1 MGFKFITLALLP
13 CYVGRALAGD
23 VFIDLPITNAVVA
36 PDGFSRSAIQAGAFP
51 GTNIVAMKGDTLHIN
66 VSNHLVDPTMRR
78 STSIHWHGLFQD
90 RTASEDGPSFVNQCP
105 IAPGTFYQYNF
116 NLGDQTGTYW
126 FHSHLSTQY
135 ADGERGTLVICKTTS
150 LLHYLYRPFVPDQ
163 LGIWWKNHDVDDA
176 STIITLVDWY
186 HTPAEQ
192 AMAQFKADGHEPVP
206 ASGLFNSV
214 GRYNGG
220 PAVPCAFAAYTFSI
234 DQHVFDVIKTDGIAT
249 VPLRNATA
257 SLFWQD
263 PVQHFFLTRALR
275 SVDKDNVKAILRYAG
290 APAQDP
296 VTSAGG
302 GGSAKLL
309 QEFQLATLINL
320 GAPGGSAAV
329 QPQTDAEMFST
340 SVFALGYGSDT
351 KFDVNKRQK
360 ERMMRKCVIEY
371 IGAASEFIG
380 TILFILCSS
389 AIDLPADAE
398 SEITPVLSP
407 ITTTSRHEERGSH
420 FLATIPTIADLSAEL
435 AAHEHVSVENIG
447 ELLPDADPAFL
458 RGLDIPQKHAL

>member
-1 MGFKFITLALLP
+1 
-13 CYVGRALAGD
+13 
-23 VFIDLPITNAVVA
+23 
-36 PDGFSRSAIQAGAFP
+36 
-51 GTNIVAMKGDTLHIN
+51 
-66 VSNHLVDPTMRR
+66 
-78 STSIHWHGLFQD
+78 
-90 RTASEDGPSFVNQCP
+90 
-105 IAPGTFYQYNF
+105 
-116 NLGDQTGTYW
+116 
-126 FHSHLSTQY
+126 
-135 ADGERGTLVICKTTS
+135 
-150 LLHYLYRPFVPDQ
+150 
-163 LGIWWKNHDVDDA
+163 
-176 STIITLVDWY
+176 
-186 HTPAEQ
+186 
-192 AMAQFKADGHEPVP
+192 MAQFKADGHEPVP

-220 PAVPCAFAAYTFSI
+220 PAVPWSVINVVAAQRYS
-234 DQHVFDVIKTDGIAT
+234 VV
-249 VPLRNATA
+249 LTA
-257 SLFWQD
+257 NQPVNNYWDAFWQD

-371 IGAASEFIG
+371 IGAASEFI
-380 TILFILCSS
+380 
-389 AIDLPADAE
+389 E

-420 FLATIPTIADLSAEL
+420 FLATIPTVGDALDALNALSR
-435 AAHEHVSVENIG
+435 EHVSVENIG

-458 RGLDIPQKHAL
+458 RGLDIPQKHALVCRELARELSLRCTDDS